1 MSTEFKMAEN
11 KKQKTLIVIAIATIV
26 MVSVLIYQILLAPA
40 IQQNTGQTMQSTYAK
55 KEKIVV
61 YAYRDAITGI
71 DPGAED
77 DTGIVVLGVVYE
89 PLLYYDPTKKEFK
102 PALAISW
109 TRVNETSWIFKLR
122 PSVKFHDGSQLTA
135 EAVRF
140 TILRNKALYEEKG
153 VGAGW
158 IWDAVEDVIVLNDTA
173 ILFKL
178 KYPAPIDLISA
189 ASYSSYIYCPTILNY
204 SKASNLTDERIRL
217 WFESGNDCGT
227 GPYKIVS
234 YKPESEVVLRK
245 FDEWWGW
252 KEINNPNA
260 PDVVV
265 IKIVEEPAQQ
275 ESGLLSGDIDIATGV
290 AKSSIPNLVKLGY
303 AVYNQTTFHNYI
315 LMFNTRRWPTNITE
329 FRLAIAYATPW
340 NEIVDFAFQGYG
352 LLGSG
357 LVPHDYPG
365 YVPDLRYE
373 YNLTKAKE
381 ILDRLGIKDVKLEI
395 VITAGYE
402 EEERFASLLKSS
414 LDQLGI
420 SLDIIALPWEQV
432 KERGASVWTN
442 AEDAP
447 HLIINDWW
455 PTYPTPYDYLYI
467 LHSNDTVWNWSG
479 FANNDYDS
487 LIDSALSL
495 EGKDFEKALEMY
507 EQAQRIVFDNVV
519 AINLCDSIQPYLYD
533 PDKIR
538 LSKDAF
544 NPMYMYV
551 VFFQYIEVLK

>member
-1 MSTEFKMAEN
+1 MSIEFKMIN
-11 KKQKTLIVIAIATIV
+11 SKKQKALIIIAIVIAITV
-26 MVSVLIYQILLAPA
+26 GVLAYQIFVPSSP
-40 IQQNTGQTMQSTYAK
+40 QNIYKPTTQLTYVN

-61 YAYRDAITGI
+61 YAYRDVITGI

-89 PLLYYDPTKKEFK
+89 PLLYYDPAKKEFK
-102 PALAISW
+102 PALAVSW
-109 TRVNETSWIFKLR
+109 SRLNETSWLFKLR
-122 PSVKFHDGSQLTA
+122 PNVRFHDGSLFTA
-135 EAVRF
+135 DAVRF

-158 IWDAVEDVIVLNDTA
+158 IWDAIEDVIVLNNTA
-173 ILFKL
+173 LLFKL
-178 KYPAPIDLISA
+178 RYPAPVDLISS
-189 ASYSSYIYCPTILNY
+189 ASYSSYIYCPNVLNY
-204 SKASNLTDERIRL
+204 SKATNLIDDKIRL
-217 WFESGNDCGT
+217 WFENGNDCGT

-234 YKPESEVVLRK
+234 YKPESEIVLRK

-252 KEINNPNA
+252 KELNNPAA
-260 PDVVV
+260 PDVV
-265 IKIVEEPAQQ
+265 IIRIVEEPAQQ
-275 ESGLLSGDIDIATGV
+275 ESGLLSGDIDITTGV
-290 AKSSIPNLVKLGY
+290 AKSSIPNLIKLGY

-329 FRLAIAYATPW
+329 FRLAIAYAIPW

-357 LVPHDYPG
+357 LVPHGYPG
-365 YVPDLRYE
+365 YVPNLRYE
-373 YNLTKAKE
+373 YNLTKAKDV
-381 ILDRLGIKDVKLEI
+381 LDKLGIKDVKLEI

-414 LDQLGI
+414 LSQLEI
-420 SLDIIALPWEQV
+420 TLDIIELPWEQV
-432 KERGASVWTN
+432 KEKGASVWTK

-467 LHSNDTVWNWSG
+467 LHSNDTIWNWSG
-479 FANNDYDS
+479 FVNSDYDS

-495 EGKDFEKALEMY
+495 EGIDFERALEMY
-507 EQAQRIVFDNVV
+507 VQAQRIVFNNVIAV
-519 AINLCDSIQPYLYD
+519 NLCDSVQPYLYD
-533 PDKIR
+533 PSKIR
-538 LSKDAF
+538 LSENAF
-544 NPMYMYV
+544 NPLYMYV
-551 VFFQYIEVLK
+551 IFFQYTEVLS